1 MPDRDKI
8 VRRDFP
14 MGERGYEPAAVDAH
28 LEALAEDIEREPSGD
43 EGMSDYVQA
52 IIDAAQRSGATIERA
67 ADDAASAK
75 EAETS
80 KQSREALEA
89 ANAEA
94 GEHVDFLTEH
104 TAAMRDRLDA
114 VGGEV
119 KGLVDSVRA
128 GADRLE
134 VDLTALEQRVS
145 ELASTARNATKGP
158 EATPAGAPRREET
171 SAAGE
176 KAARTFAE
184 PAVAS
189 TSSTT
194 TAGRPAG
201 EGGGGARDDDVE
213 GARLIALNMAL
224 SGASREDTDKYMAEN
239 FDLPDRAQL
248 LEEVYGSVER

>member
-14 MGERGYEPAAVDAH
+14 KGERGYEPAAVDAH
-28 LEALAEDIEREPSGD
+28 LAALADEIEREPSAD
-43 EGMSDYVQA
+43 EGMSEYVQA
-52 IIDAAQRSGATIERA
+52 IIDAAQRSSSTIERA
-67 ADDAASAK
+67 ADDAAAAK

-80 KQSREALEA
+80 KQSREALES

-94 GEHVDFLTEH
+94 GDHVGFVTDH

-119 KGLVDSVRA
+119 QGLVDAVRA

-134 VDLTALEQRVS
+134 VDLSALEQRVS
-145 ELASTARNATKGP
+145 ELASTARSGTKGP
-158 EATPAGAPRREET
+158 LATPAGAPPRDAR
-171 SAAGE
+171 AAGE
-176 KAARTFAE
+176 QGARTFAE
-184 PAVAS
+184 PASAS
-189 TSSTT
+189 TTT
-194 TAGRPAG
+194 TAGRAAG
-201 EGGGGARDDDVE
+201 ERGPARDDDVE

>member
-14 MGERGYEPAAVDAH
+14 KGERGYEPTAVDAH
-28 LEALAEDIEREPSGD
+28 LEALADEIEREPSGD

-52 IIDAAQRSGATIERA
+52 IIDAAQRSGSTIEQA
-67 ADDAASAK
+67 ADDAAAAK
-75 EAETS
+75 EADTS
-80 KQSREALEA
+80 KKSREALEA

-94 GEHVDFLTEH
+94 GEHVDFVTEH
-104 TAAMRDRLDA
+104 TAAMRERLDA

-119 KGLVDSVRA
+119 HGLVDAVRA

-134 VDLTALEQRVS
+134 VDLTALERRVS
-145 ELASTARNATKGP
+145 ELAGPARSAARGAQ
-158 EATPAGAPRREET
+158 ATPAGAPRRDEP
-171 SAAGE
+171 SAADDQ
-176 KAARTFAE
+176 AARRVAQ
-184 PAVAS
+184 PASAS
-189 TSSTT
+189 TTT

-201 EGGGGARDDDVE
+201 EPGPARDDDVE

>member
-1 MPDRDKI
+1 
-8 VRRDFP
+8 
-14 MGERGYEPAAVDAH
+14 
-28 LEALAEDIEREPSGD
+28 
-43 EGMSDYVQA
+43 
-52 IIDAAQRSGATIERA
+52 
-67 ADDAASAK
+67 
-75 EAETS
+75 
-80 KQSREALEA
+80 
-89 ANAEA
+89 
-94 GEHVDFLTEH
+94 
-104 TAAMRDRLDA
+104 MRDRLDA

-184 PAVAS
+184 PAAVS

-248 LEEVYGSVER
+248 LEEVYGSSSADRRQSGSARPSRPRRHPAGSAPHSAPARAARASRGAPRRSAAPRAPGEGRTVAGRHGTAASPRTSGSAPSA